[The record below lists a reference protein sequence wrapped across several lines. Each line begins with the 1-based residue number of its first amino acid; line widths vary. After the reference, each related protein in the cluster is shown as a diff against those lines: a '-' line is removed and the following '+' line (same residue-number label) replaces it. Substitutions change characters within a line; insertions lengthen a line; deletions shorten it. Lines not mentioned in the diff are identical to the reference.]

1 MYLTKGRYEGFD
13 IVRRG
18 IAWSTKIISAQYP
31 NFRFQL
37 ADVYNRWYNPGGA
50 FDAADYKFPFADGSF
65 DFVFLTSVFTH
76 MLPRDFENYLS
87 EVARVM
93 RKGSKALITF
103 FLLNDESRSF
113 VSQGRSRLPF
123 TVQGKGYMT
132 ISEAKPESAVAYEEA
147 RVAEVLAQNGL
158 EILHPI
164 RYGSWCG
171 RSKYLSYQDILV
183 VTKH

>member
-1 MYLTKGRYEGFD
+1 LTLQ
-13 IVRRG
+13 
-18 IAWSTKIISAQYP
+18 T
-31 NFRFQL
+31 
-37 ADVYNRWYNPGGA
+37 
-50 FDAADYKFPFADGSF
+50 KFPFADGSF

-76 MLPRDFENYLS
+76 MLPRDCENYLS

-93 RKGSKALITF
+93 RKRSKALITF

-123 TVQGKGYMT
+123 SVQGKGYTT